1 MWGQRFRGLVSNIQP
16 IQPSNYNRPT
26 PFYYSGYPVYRPWRY
41 YTNYG
46 PSYVQMPSQEC
57 WIPINA
63 LDIFGIDLLMV
74 PIQQWKDWA
83 YRNGFTAIAVPR
95 RGKYIGKHIWACF
108 TGYCPYGQES
118 IPFHKFDVYPV
129 SPYSV

>member
-1 MWGQRFRGLVSNIQP
+1 MWGQRYRGLLTNLQP
-16 IQPSNYNRPT
+16 IYNS
-26 PFYYSGYPVYRPWRY
+26 PFYYSGYPVYKPWRY
-41 YTNYG
+41 WTNYG
-46 PSYVQMPSQEC
+46 PTQIDLGSQEC

-63 LDIFGIDLLMV
+63 LDIFGIDLLTV

-108 TGYCPYGQES
+108 NGMCPYGQSS
-118 IPFHKFDVYPV
+118 IPYHKFDVYPIQM
-129 SPYSV
+129 